1 MELKEVNAE
10 NFEDSVTKTDNVVL
24 IDFYASWCGPCRM
37 LSPIIEELNEE
48 IGDSVD
54 MYKVNIDDNLEI
66 AKQQNVLSVPTL
78 ILFKNGEEV
87 SRLVGLRQK
96 SQIKE
101 AISKVQ
107 K

>member
-10 NFEDSVTKTDNVVL
+10 NFEDSVTKTDNLVL
-24 IDFYASWCGPCRM
+24 VDFYASWCGPCRM
-37 LSPIIEELNEE
+37 LSPIIEELNDEL
-48 IGDSVD
+48 GKTVD
-54 MYKVNIDDNLEI
+54 MYKVNIDDSLEI

-78 ILFKNGEEV
+78 VLFKNGEEV

-101 AISKVQ
+101 AIDKAQ

>member
-37 LSPIIEELNEE
+37 LSPIIEELNDE